1 MKNIISMSIEFQLKN
16 GSHASSRR
24 CHELLFLD
32 DKHHLSSNFACFK
45 LSPMILRIAKGENL
59 HSHTTTAPSLEV
71 RIQRKTSFSLSLGVM
86 EFKGPT
92 GRLFCNDLL
101 HDEKLPLKCKKFPVS
116 CRATIFY
123 QSINWQNHSLL
134 VLCST
139 LNWNLALQSKVV
151 KIIMHLNAIWIVRR
165 ILFENIFPFF
175 YL

>member
-71 RIQRKTSFSLSLGVM
+71 RIQRKRASVSLLGSWSLKGLLADFFAMTYCMMKNFLWNVKSFL
-86 EFKGPT
+86 
-92 GRLFCNDLL
+92 
-101 HDEKLPLKCKKFPVS
+101 

-165 ILFENIFPFF
+165 ILFENNFPFF

>member
-116 CRATIFY
+116 CHHFLPIHQLTKSFITCFVFY
-123 QSINWQNHSLL
+123 SELKS
-134 VLCST
+134 S
-139 LNWNLALQSKVV
+139 A
-151 KIIMHLNAIWIVRR
+151 AIKSSEDYYAFKCNMNREEDS
-165 ILFENIFPFF
+165 F
-175 YL
+175 